1 MVDKRELICIRCPVG
16 CHITAELEDGR
27 VKSISG
33 NSCPR
38 GAEYGRQE
46 ISDPRRSVTSTVLIE
61 GAMYRRL
68 PVRTDRTVPK
78 ADMDKVMDA
87 IKQVRLSAPVKR
99 GDVIIENVAGTGANL
114 IATKDM

>member
-1 MVDKRELICIRCPVG
+1 MTELICIVCPRG
-16 CHITAELEDGR
+16 CHLQVDEANGYAVT
-27 VKSISG
+27 G

-78 ADMDKVMDA
+78 ADMVKVMDA

>member
-1 MVDKRELICIRCPVG
+1 MDEANGYAV
-16 CHITAELEDGR
+16 T
-27 VKSISG
+27 G